1 MNLSIISLKKLNEL
15 DIIEEL
21 NLKLLVV
28 TVHDNRGYPMI
39 HKLVRYHLNPED
51 VKPVLY
57 LIYIYDPDSSLS
69 KYRVVVRFMPVPID
83 GMECS
88 FFIDSSQDE
97 VLIHGGD
104 PVTYSHMLLDLL
116 NKTLY
121 QYSDF

>member
-51 VKPVLY
+51 V
-57 LIYIYDPDSSLS
+57 
-69 KYRVVVRFMPVPID
+69 
-83 GMECS
+83 
-88 FFIDSSQDE
+88 
-97 VLIHGGD
+97 
-104 PVTYSHMLLDLL
+104 
-116 NKTLY
+116 N
-121 QYSDF
+121 QYYT